1 MFRFNFGISFIVF
14 EREEKKKKSQANRK
28 AEAEQKQQ
36 DRLIKKSKIRIADEE
51 TKSERKIFCY

>member
-1 MFRFNFGISFIVF
+1 MFWFNFGISFIVF
-14 EREEKKKKSQANRK
+14 ERRKKEKKSQPNRK

-51 TKSERKIFCY
+51 TKSERKIFC